1 MRFFIRQRGMIILKK
16 RLLRSGMALIMSFTL
31 ALSTINIVNAT
42 SIQEVEKEKEETQT
56 KKAEAQQKLEELQ
69 AEKEDLLEVIEE
81 LDTQITGYETKIA
94 ELAKE
99 QEDLEAQIVVTQ
111 GELEQ
116 AKIDEANQYEA
127 MKERIQYAY
136 ENGNVEYIDALMATS
151 DYSDIINKSE
161 YVEQVSNYDKEQ
173 LNKLIEIKM
182 EIADKEVQLES
193 ELSDVETVKA
203 EAEEEKEA
211 LDIMYAGKQETL
223 SQYNADISDT
233 ESTISQLEEDEKK
246 QDAMIAQLEAEAE
259 QKRKQEQAAN
269 NSSSSS
275 SSSSSSTP
283 SYSGGQFTWPMPS
296 STRITSYFGNREA
309 PTAGASSYHKGIDIA
324 CPTGSSVVA
333 AASGVVIYSGYMGSA
348 GNALIVDHGNGVTTC
363 YYHLSSFAVSS
374 GASVSAGQTIAYSG
388 NTGVS
393 TGPHL
398 HFSVRLSGTYVNPLN
413 YF

>member
-1 MRFFIRQRGMIILKK
+1 MKK

-94 ELAKE
+94 ELAKQ

-173 LNKLIEIKM
+173 LNKLIEIKI

-193 ELSDVETVKA
+193 ELSEVETVKA

-223 SQYNADISDT
+223 SQYNTDISDT
-233 ESTISQLEEDEKK
+233 KSTISQLEQDEKN
-246 QDAMIAQLEAEAE
+246 QDALIAQLEAEAE
-259 QKRKQEQAAN
+259 QKRKQEQEAN

>member
-1 MRFFIRQRGMIILKK
+1 MKK

-31 ALSTINIVNAT
+31 ALSTINVVNAT

-94 ELAKE
+94 ELASE

-127 MKERIQYAY
+127 MKKRIQYAY

-223 SQYNADISDT
+223 SQYNTDISDT
-233 ESTISQLEEDEKK
+233 KSTISQLEEDEKK
-246 QDAMIAQLEAEAE
+246 QDAMIAQLEAE
-259 QKRKQEQAAN
+259 QKRKQEQSAN
-269 NSSSSS
+269 NSS